1 MRYKYNFLKK
11 YLMSRLGSNS
21 FLTETCC
28 LSSVFTLFRWIDRRK
43 KTDLLDTFLCY
54 LSKELRSLVYM
65 NKIKGLLK
73 LLRFELPFS
82 AGVCVVM
89 GQLLALGG
97 LASISITIFGFFSVF
112 LISASILVMNDCFDV
127 ETDKIN
133 APHRP
138 IPSNLVTLNEALYSS
153 LLLLFT
159 GIILSYLINVTV
171 LFISIVL
178 ALIGF
183 LYNRYF
189 KKSGLPGNLMVSF
202 SVGMTFIYGGSS
214 VGLPFHKMVLFFGLI
229 AALID
234 LGEEIA
240 ADAMDIKGDQLIN
253 SNSLAIKYG
262 RSTALKISCF
272 IFFFVVLLSFV
283 PFVLNWFAI
292 AYLVPI
298 GLMDASIAYPAL
310 RLLSSENDEG
320 RKYIRW
326 IYLGAISGIILFIVM
341 RLIGI

>member
-1 MRYKYNFLKK
+1 
-11 YLMSRLGSNS
+11 
-21 FLTETCC
+21 
-28 LSSVFTLFRWIDRRK
+28 
-43 KTDLLDTFLCY
+43 
-54 LSKELRSLVYM
+54 M
-65 NKIKGLLK
+65 NKIKGFLRLI
-73 LLRFELPFS
+73 RFELPFS

-89 GQLLALGG
+89 GQLLALGEF
-97 LASISITIFGFFSVF
+97 ASIPVTVFSFMSVF
-112 LISASILVMNDCFDV
+112 LISASILVMNDYFDV

-138 IPSNLVTLNEALYSS
+138 IPSNLVTPNEALFFS

-159 GIILSYLINVTV
+159 GVLLSYLISITV

-178 ALIGF
+178 AVIGF

-202 SVGMTFIYGGSS
+202 SVGMTFIYGGAS

-240 ADAMDIKGDQLIN
+240 ADAMDIEGDQLIK

-262 RSTALKISCF
+262 RSIALKISVF

-283 PFVLNWFAI
+283 PFILNWFPI
-292 AYLVPI
+292 IYLMPI
-298 GLMDASIAYPAL
+298 GIMDVLIAYPAL
-310 RLLSSENDEG
+310 RLLNSENDEG
-320 RKYIRW
+320 RKYIRR
-326 IYLGAISGIILFIVM
+326 IYLGAISGIIIFIVM
-341 RLIGI
+341 RLFGI

>member
-1 MRYKYNFLKK
+1 
-11 YLMSRLGSNS
+11 
-21 FLTETCC
+21 
-28 LSSVFTLFRWIDRRK
+28 
-43 KTDLLDTFLCY
+43 
-54 LSKELRSLVYM
+54 M

-82 AGVCVVM
+82 AGVCIVM
-89 GQLLALGG
+89 GQLLALGEF
-97 LASISITIFGFFSVF
+97 ASVAVTVFGFMSVF
-112 LISASILVMNDCFDV
+112 LISASILVMNDYFDV

-138 IPSNLVTLNEALYSS
+138 IPSNLVTPSEALYFS

-159 GIILSYLINVTV
+159 GIILSHLINVTV

-178 ALIGF
+178 AVIGF

-189 KKSGLPGNLMVSF
+189 KKSGLPGNLMVGF
-202 SVGMTFIYGGSS
+202 SVGMTFIYGGAS

-262 RSTALKISCF
+262 RSTALKISGL
-272 IFFFVVLLSFV
+272 IFLLVVILSFV
-283 PFVLNWFAI
+283 PFIFNWFPLI
-292 AYLVPI
+292 YLIPI
-298 GLMDASIAYPAL
+298 GVMDTSIAYPAF
-310 RLLSSENDEG
+310 RLLNSENEEG

-326 IYLGAISGIILFIVM
+326 IYLGTISGIILFIIM